1 MASSIV
7 HIATEEKFVRTAL
20 LQFSRAFPGRNTF
33 YLISKKN
40 NLIKNQSSLDDKIVL
55 VEENEDAL
63 KSLAKS
69 FSSNSVFIFHGFNY
83 YSSLLA
89 LSLPPNA
96 VIAWIVLGMEIYNN
110 SELQGRQDNLLGP
123 LTSSVFNSEPKS
135 LIKNKASALLHNI
148 LVKVRRKKPTKGQ
161 LISKALK
168 KATFCGILYREEF
181 ENMQRITKQN
191 FKFFHFCFY
200 PIELMLSDRNT
211 RINGNNIL
219 IGNSASK
226 TNNHLEAFQKL
237 QSFRLSQQKII
248 VPLSYGDKQYAQEI
262 NRRGKENFGDDFDG
276 ILDFMPLKIYNSY
289 VQSCGI
295 VIMNH
300 YRQQAV
306 GNVLVMLWMGAK
318 VFLDER
324 NTLFHYLKRIG
335 IKVFSAASDLSA
347 SNPEC
352 LENLPLVDQN
362 NNRAILQTHIGE
374 EVLISKLKAELVEL
388 MGLS

>member
-1 MASSIV
+1 MSEKIV

-20 LQFSRAFPGRNTF
+20 LQFSKAFQGKNEF

-40 NLIKNQSSLDDKIVL
+40 NLIGKQSSLGEKIIL
-55 VEENEDAL
+55 IEEDEDAL

-69 FSSNSVFIFHGFNY
+69 FSTDAVFMFHGFNY

-89 LSLPPNA
+89 LSLPPHA
-96 VIAWIVLGMEIYNN
+96 VIGWILLGMEIYNN
-110 SELQGRQDNLLGP
+110 PELQVRHEKLLGP
-123 LTSSVFNSEPKS
+123 LTSSAFDSAPKLLVKKRVS
-135 LIKNKASALLHNI
+135 NFLHNV
-148 LVKVRRKKPTKGQ
+148 LVRVGKKKPTKGQ
-161 LISKALK
+161 LIRKALK
-168 KATFCGILYREEF
+168 KAQFCGVLYEEEF
-181 ENMQRITKQN
+181 ENIQRITKQK

-200 PIELMLSDRNT
+200 PIDLMLDDRST

-219 IGNSASK
+219 LGNSASK

-237 QSFRLSQQKII
+237 QPFNLSNQKLI
-248 VPLSYGDKQYAQEI
+248 VPLSYGDKRYAQEI
-262 NRRGKENFGDDFDG
+262 NRSGKENFGDDFDG
-276 ILDFMPLKIYNSY
+276 ILDFMPLKTYNSY

-335 IKVFSAASDLSA
+335 IVVFSVASDLTVL
-347 SNPEC
+347 NPGC
-352 LENLPLVDQN
+352 LENLSLEEQN
-362 NNRAILQTHIGE
+362 RNRAVLENEIGG
-374 EVLISKLKAELVEL
+374 EVLISKMRGDLEKLL
-388 MGLS
+388 HLS